1 MRGHRILSA
10 VDTTIGDLG
19 EFGAIARVTPGF
31 PQTDDVILG
40 IGDDAAVVR
49 APDRRVVAT
58 TDLLVEGRHF
68 RRDWSSASDIG
79 HKAAAQNIADVVA
92 MGARPTALL
101 IGLAAPPDLP
111 VEWLDGLVL
120 GVRAEC
126 LRVGGTVVG
135 GDTTRSADGTITLAI
150 TALGDLGG
158 RGPIVR
164 SGARVGDRVAV
175 AGRLGWSAAGLALL
189 TQGIDEGECVA
200 AHRRP
205 EPPYAAGMSAGAAG
219 ATAMVDLS
227 DGLVADLGHIATAS
241 RVGIEIEGSLLGDGP
256 ELQEA
261 REWLAIRDITCD
273 PRQWQLV
280 GGEDHSFAA
289 TFPPHGEPPPPW
301 RTIGMVTEGEGV
313 RVDGQDAR
321 RGGWDHFRPDSGRSD

>member
-1 MRGHRILSA
+1 M
-10 VDTTIGDLG
+10 DTTIGDLG

-68 RRDWSSASDIG
+68 RRDWSSARDIG

-111 VEWLDGLVL
+111 ASWLDDFAL

-126 LRVGGTVVG
+126 ARVGGTVVG
-135 GDTTRSADGTITLAI
+135 GDTTRSADGAITLSV

-158 RGPIVR
+158 RDPIVR

-189 TQGIDEGECVA
+189 THGIDEGPCVG

-205 EPPYAAGMSAGAAG
+205 EPLYAAGMSAGATG
-219 ATAMVDLS
+219 ATAMADVS
-227 DGLVADLGHIATAS
+227 DGLVADLGHIAAAS
-241 RVGIEIEGSLLGDGP
+241 GVGVELDASLLGEP
-256 ELQEA
+256 AELREA
-261 REWLAIRDITCD
+261 REWLATRDITGD
-273 PRQWQLV
+273 LREWQLA

-289 TFPPHGEPPPPW
+289 TFPPDGDPPPPW
-301 RTIGMVTEGEGV
+301 RVIGVVTEGEGV
-313 RVDGQDAR
+313 RVDGRNVA
-321 RGGWDHFRPDSGRSD
+321 RGGWDHFGPASERSD